1 MRFAKPLRALRAHA
15 VSRSLAPVRDVAA
28 ALGQLRFVQLD
39 PIRAPARAADLILRQ
54 RVPGYRAGDLDR
66 QYPQLPL
73 AEDYI
78 HCYGVMTAATRALLH
93 PRGRPHSL
101 TIEREHPRLPAR
113 VLAHVQARGD
123 SHPRDLAA
131 AFGRVQVRSE
141 WGGISSA
148 TTRALEALHYRG
160 KLHVV
165 RREQGI
171 KVYTAAAPWAEP
183 LPAATRARA
192 LMLLLLD
199 LYAPL
204 PEASFRQLVRM
215 ITPGSIAVA
224 LRERMLGALR
234 EGDDVARHDVDG
246 GTWLMPAGEL
256 LRDDVADTVRLLTPF
271 DPVVWDRLRF
281 EAFWGW
287 QYRLEAY
294 TPPPKRRFG
303 YYALP
308 LLWRDDVVGWANA
321 RVDAGTLRVET
332 QFVVSPPGS
341 AVFRNALAAECER
354 LRDCV
359 GAAALEVTQAAR

>member
-1 MRFAKPLRALRAHA
+1 MGVSKPLRALRAHA
-15 VSRSLAPVRDVAA
+15 VSRSLQPAADVAA
-28 ALGQLRFVQLD
+28 TLARLRFVQLD

-66 QYPQLPL
+66 LYPQLPL

-101 TIEREHPRLPAR
+101 YIEREHPRLPAR

-123 SHPRDLAA
+123 THPRDLAA
-131 AFGRVQVRSE
+131 ALGRVQVRSG

-160 KLHVV
+160 KLHVA

-171 KVYTAAAPWAEP
+171 KVYAAAPPPTEP
-183 LPAATRARA
+183 LAPAARAQA
-192 LMLLLLD
+192 LLLLLLD

-204 PEASFRQLVRM
+204 PDSSFRQLVRM
-215 ITPGSIAVA
+215 ITPSSVSVA
-224 LRERMLGALR
+224 QRERTLGALR
-234 EGDDVARHDVDG
+234 AGDDVARREIDG
-246 GTWLMPAGEL
+246 VTWLMPGGEP

-271 DPVVWDRLRF
+271 DPVVWDRPRF

-287 QYRLEAY
+287 AYRLEAY
-294 TPPPKRRFG
+294 TPPQKRQFG

-308 LLWRDDVVGWANA
+308 LLWRDDVIGWANA
-321 RVDAGTLRVET
+321 RVDSGILRVET
-332 QFVVSPPGS
+332 QYVGVPLRT
-341 AVFRNALAAECER
+341 AAFRKALAAECER
-354 LRDCV
+354 LRECV
-359 GAAALEVTQAAR
+359 GAAALELTQASR

>member
-1 MRFAKPLRALRAHA
+1 MRCAKPLRALRAHA
-15 VSRSLAPVRDVAA
+15 VSRSLAPANDVAT
-28 ALGQLRFVQLD
+28 ALQRLRFVQLD
-39 PIRAPARAADLILRQ
+39 PIRVPARAADLILRQ
-54 RVPGYRAGDLDR
+54 RVSGYRAGDLDR

-78 HCYGVMTAATRALLH
+78 HCYGVMTAATRTLLH

-113 VLAHVQARGD
+113 VLTHVQARGD

-131 AFGRVQVRSE
+131 VFGRMQVVSG

-171 KVYTAAAPWAEP
+171 KVYTAAAPAAES
-183 LPAATRARA
+183 LPPATRARA
-192 LMLLLLD
+192 LMLMLLD

-204 PEASFRQLVRM
+204 PDASFRQLVRM
-215 ITPGSIAVA
+215 ITPSSVSVA
-224 LRERMLGALR
+224 LRERTLSALR
-234 EGDDVARHDVDG
+234 AGDDVVRHVIDG
-246 GTWLMPAGEL
+246 VAWLLPAGEML
-256 LRDDVADTVRLLTPF
+256 GDDVADTVRLLTPF
-271 DPVVWDRLRF
+271 DPVVWDRPRF

-287 QYRLEAY
+287 AYRLEAY
-294 TPPPKRRFG
+294 TPPSKRQFG
-303 YYALP
+303 YYAMP
-308 LLWRDDVVGWANA
+308 LLWRDDVIGWANA

-332 QFVVSPPGS
+332 QFVAAPPRS
-341 AVFRNALAAECER
+341 AVFRKALAAECER

-359 GAAALEVTQAAR
+359 GAAALELTRAAP

>member
-1 MRFAKPLRALRAHA
+1 MRLGKPLRALRAHA
-15 VSRSLAPVRDVAA
+15 VNRSLAPVKDVAA
-28 ALGQLRFVQLD
+28 ALQQLRFVQLD

-101 TIEREHPRLPAR
+101 DIEREHPRLPAR
-113 VLAHVQARGD
+113 VLAHVKARGD
-123 SHPRDLAA
+123 AHPRDLAA
-131 AFGRVQVRSE
+131 AFGRVQVMSG

-171 KVYTAAAPWAEP
+171 KVYAAAAPFAEP
-183 LPAATRARA
+183 LLPAARARA

-204 PEASFRQLVRM
+204 PDASFRQLIRM
-215 ITPGSIAVA
+215 ITRSSVPIP
-224 LRERMLGALR
+224 LRERTLR
-234 EGDDVARHDVDG
+234 AVRAGDDVARVEIDG
-246 GTWLMPAGEL
+246 VTWLLPAGEKV
-256 LRDDVADTVRLLTPF
+256 RDEVPETVRLLTPF
-271 DPVVWDRLRF
+271 DPVVWDRPRF

-287 QYRLEAY
+287 EYRLEAY
-294 TPPPKRRFG
+294 TPPMKRQFG

-308 LLWRDDVVGWANA
+308 LLWRDDVIGWANA
-321 RVDAGTLRVET
+321 RMDAGTLRVET
-332 QFVVSPPGS
+332 QFVAAPPR
-341 AVFRNALAAECER
+341 AVAFRHALAAECER

-359 GAAALEVTQAAR
+359 GANALELTQAAR